1 MSISSS
7 AITRPSSDGAADHGM
22 SREAFHWSR
31 LAFS

>member
-7 AITRPSSDGAADHGM
+7 AITRPSSDGASDQAM